1 MPAMATRGRSA
12 LYGALLNEKGSAKK
26 KLKKRRNEGKTKEI
40 MADHRLQIVSIVVV
54 ESLCLVGLGLWAC
67 LATVHEAVR
76 TCRYSPYPGRNRAE
90 DGVCP

>member
-1 MPAMATRGRSA
+1 
-12 LYGALLNEKGSAKK
+12 
-26 KLKKRRNEGKTKEI
+26 
-40 MADHRLQIVSIVVV
+40 MADHSLQIVSVVVV
-54 ESLCLVGLGLWAC
+54 ESFCLVGLGLWAC